1 MVQKKSILIIFI
13 IFRRSKVV
21 IFFKKRKEIFLS
33 DSDDD
38 VELDVSISKRVKKS
52 GRKVPGNVSDV
63 LLDNIFFYFIGN
75 VEKWKY
81 VY

>member
-1 MVQKKSILIIFI
+1 MVQKKSISIILV

-21 IFFKKRKEIFLS
+21 IFFKKRKEIFLF
-33 DSDDD
+33 DFDDD
-38 VELDVSISKRVKKS
+38 VELDVFDIKRVKIS
-52 GRKVPGNVSDV
+52 GKKVSGNVSDV

-75 VEKWKY
+75 VERWKF